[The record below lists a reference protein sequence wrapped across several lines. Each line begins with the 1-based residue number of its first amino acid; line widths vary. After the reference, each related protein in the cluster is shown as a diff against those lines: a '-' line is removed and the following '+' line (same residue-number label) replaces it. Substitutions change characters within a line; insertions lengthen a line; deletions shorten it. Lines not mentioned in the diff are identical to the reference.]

1 MLVFKRFETLYY
13 QIRFIVLSR
22 VYRRFIVPEFA
33 LFISKGVTIVK
44 IPNDFEKS
52 PIRPKSK
59 RLKCTR
65 IINKSV
71 SVKFI
76 DLTDGLNPIY
86 NIIILK
92 E

>member
-22 VYRRFIVPEFA
+22 VYCRFIVPEFA

-44 IPNDFEKS
+44 IPNDFKKS
-52 PIRPKSK
+52 PIRPKPK